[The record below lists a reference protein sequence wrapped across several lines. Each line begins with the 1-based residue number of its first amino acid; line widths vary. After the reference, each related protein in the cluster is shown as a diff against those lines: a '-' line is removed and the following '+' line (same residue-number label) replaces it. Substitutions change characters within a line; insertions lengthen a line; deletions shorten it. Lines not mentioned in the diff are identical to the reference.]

1 MSEIDDLVERL
12 SDKQMDA
19 TWQTI
24 RENLA
29 EIPVDTLVDGLNQ
42 TTRGIHGVTAG
53 DFSRVADKDWR
64 EAVLRLR
71 AGRRWLPAIER
82 EMDLGKLKAYF
93 QILLDSDEPL
103 AERVAAMAY
112 ALPMAPREGARDL
125 SVEFVHFR
133 FPRHVPLMSQWVYSW
148 KTGTGALPYLME
160 FTNTPGL
167 DGRDRFC
174 AFGSNYDE
182 LAIRLKAL
190 HGILKNCGLNQWGAY
205 SLDVV
210 LAYLYS
216 DYLYKMYF
224 TTSKSV
230 FSTIPTV
237 LGVMAHLLG
246 LSIPR
251 EAVPTGVAVENPGSG
266 WMD

>member
-1 MSEIDDLVERL
+1 MSEIDDLAERL
-12 SDKQMDA
+12 SDQRMDA

-24 RENLA
+24 GDNLDQ
-29 EIPVDTLVDGLNQ
+29 IPVDALVEGLNS
-42 TTRGIHGVTAG
+42 TTRRIHGVTAAN
-53 DFSRVADKDWR
+53 FSLITDGDWR
-64 EAVLRLR
+64 EAVMHLR
-71 AGRRWLPAIER
+71 AGRRWLSAIER
-82 EMDLGKLKAYF
+82 ELDLPRLKAYF
-93 QILLDSDEPL
+93 QMLLDTGEPL
-103 AERVAAMAY
+103 ADRVAAMAY
-112 ALPMAPREGARDL
+112 GLSMVPRESAHDL
-125 SVEFVHFR
+125 SLEFVHFR
-133 FPRHVPLMSQWVYSW
+133 TPRHVPLMSQWVYSW

-167 DGRDRFC
+167 DGKDRFS
-174 AFGSNYDE
+174 AFGADCDE
-182 LAIRLKAL
+182 LALRLKSL
-190 HGILKNCGLNQWGAY
+190 DVTLKDRGLNRWGAY

-237 LGVMAHLLG
+237 FGVMAHLLG

-251 EAVPTGVAVENPGSG
+251 EAVPTGVAIETPGEG